1 MYRIGLTGGV
11 GSGKS
16 TVSSYMHELGIPV
29 IDGDKLAR
37 EAVIPGSRAMAEMR
51 KAFGP
56 HIFLPDGSLNRLK
69 MGEIVFND
77 EEKRQKLNS
86 IIHPFIWHRTREELI
101 RAQEEGFPVVVLDM
115 PLLLEISW
123 QLRVEEVW
131 LVEVPLEVQIARV
144 ISRDGFTREQVME
157 RIRKQ
162 MPTTNKMNYADVI
175 IDNSRS
181 VEDTRRQVREA
192 LKHVPGFQFPKGMEE
207 A

>member
-131 LVEVPLEVQIARV
+131 LEVQIARV

-157 RIRKQ
+157 RIGKQ

-192 LKHVPGFQFPKGMEE
+192 LKHVPGFQFPKGMEV
-207 A
+207 